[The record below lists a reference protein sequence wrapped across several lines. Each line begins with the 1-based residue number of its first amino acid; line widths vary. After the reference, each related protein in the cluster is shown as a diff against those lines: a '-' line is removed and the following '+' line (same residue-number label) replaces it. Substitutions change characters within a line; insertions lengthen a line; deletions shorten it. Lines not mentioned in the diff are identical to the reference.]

1 MIEAIQ
7 NACLYFSNYEF
18 GPNAGNTLSATYAYY
33 YSVTSDKEEGII
45 TVYVGYYADQ
55 SYSTAACAP
64 HLPVRLDYD
73 TCYEGMHTP
82 IDHW

>member
-1 MIEAIQ
+1 M
-7 NACLYFSNYEF
+7 
-18 GPNAGNTLSATYAYY
+18 
-33 YSVTSDKEEGII
+33 TSDKEEGII

-55 SYSTAACAP
+55 SGSTEACAP
-64 HLPVRLDYD
+64 HLPVHLGYD